1 MELIDRPF
9 YTNKIKPYIGK
20 GLIKVLT
27 GQRRVGKSCVLKQI
41 QTFIQDTNTDAN
53 IIYINKERTE
63 FNFLKDNVSFASYLT
78 EKIDATKKNYLFVDE
93 IQEIVGFEHVLRS
106 LQAENEC
113 DIYCTGSNAKMLSG
127 ELSTYLAGRYIE
139 FHIFSLSYTEFLTFH
154 NLMDADEALMK
165 YFTYGGLP
173 HLAQLTLNDD
183 LAFEYLRNIYSTI
196 LLKDIVAREGIRNVY
211 FLENLSV
218 YLADSVGSIFSAMSI
233 SKYLKAQQIEM
244 SVSAILNYLRAMS
257 HAFIINKVERYD
269 IRGKRKFELNEKY
282 YFEDIGLRNALTGV
296 NINKDIH
303 KILENAVYLHLST
316 LGYKVFVGKLDSLEI
331 DFIGQKDGKTV
342 YVQAAYLITSDE
354 TREREFGN
362 LMQIKNNYPKYVVS
376 LDPFNV
382 GNDYD
387 GIKHIHIREFLKYKT
402 L

>member
-20 GLIKVLT
+20 SLIKVLT

-41 QTFIQDTNTDAN
+41 QTFIQNTNTDAN

-78 EKIDATKKNYLFVDE
+78 ERIDTTKKNYLFVDE

-154 NLMDADEALMK
+154 NLMDTDEALMK

-257 HAFIINKVERYD
+257 NAFIINKVERYD

-342 YVQAAYLITSDE
+342 YVQVAYLITSDE

-376 LDPFNV
+376 LDPFNA

-387 GIKHIHIREFLKYKT
+387 GIKHIHIREFLKYKS

>member
-63 FNFLKDNVSFASYLT
+63 FNFLKDNVSFESYLT

>member
-9 YTNKIKPYIGK
+9 YTNKIKPYIDK
-20 GLIKVLT
+20 SLIKVLT

-41 QTFIQDTNTDAN
+41 QTFIQNTNTDAN

-63 FNFLKDNVSFASYLT
+63 FNFLKDNVSFATYLKD
-78 EKIDATKKNYLFVDE
+78 KIDATKKNYLFVDE

-154 NLMDADEALMK
+154 NLIDTDEALMK

-218 YLADSVGSIFSAMSI
+218 YLAESVGSIFSAMSI

-316 LGYKVFVGKLDSLEI
+316 LGYKVFVGKLDTLEI
-331 DFIGQKDGKTV
+331 DFIGQKDGNTV
-342 YVQAAYLITSDE
+342 YVQVAYLITSDE

-376 LDPFNV
+376 LDPFNT